1 MKKNF
6 LLLVILVSSFSF
18 AQAQSTRFGFTAGAT
33 LATQKIKVESV
44 SIKSDGKIG
53 FTAGVFADIA
63 LSEKFAFQPGLNFTQ
78 KGGKFDGGE
87 FAEDDVTMTLNYLE
101 LPLNVLYKAPAGN
114 GKFFFGLGPSIA
126 FGLSGK
132 AKSGGESED
141 INFGSDEN
149 EDAYKPLD
157 FGGNIVAGYELSSG
171 LLFSVN
177 FNTTLNNIN
186 TTSDATV
193 RNTYFGL
200 RIGYLLG
207 GNK

>member
-18 AQAQSTRFGFTAGAT
+18 SKAQSTRFGFTAGAT
-33 LATQKIKVESV
+33 LATQKWKEESV
-44 SIKSDGKIG
+44 SIKSDTKVG
-53 FTAGVFADIA
+53 FTAGVIADIA

-78 KGGKFDGGE
+78 KGGKFSDDLFGE
-87 FAEDDVTMTLNYLE
+87 DVTFTLNYLE
-101 LPLNVLYKAPAGN
+101 LPLNVLYKAPAGS
-114 GKFFFGLGPSIA
+114 GKFFVGLGPSVG

-132 AKSGGESED
+132 AKSGSESED
-141 INFGSDEN
+141 IKFGSDEN
-149 EDAYKPLD
+149 EDDYKALD
-157 FGGNIVAGYELSSG
+157 FGGNFIAGYELPGG

-177 FNTTLNNIN
+177 YNTTLNNLAVGSEGTIKN
-186 TTSDATV
+186 S
-193 RNTYFGL
+193 YFGI